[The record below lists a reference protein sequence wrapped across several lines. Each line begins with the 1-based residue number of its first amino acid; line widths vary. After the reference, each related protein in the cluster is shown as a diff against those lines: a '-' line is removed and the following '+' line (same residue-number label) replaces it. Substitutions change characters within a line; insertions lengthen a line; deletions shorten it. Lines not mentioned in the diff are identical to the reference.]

1 MNDLARSLATAV
13 LLLIGL
19 AAHADLAGSW
29 ALTSRGER
37 NTIHSVLTVEQTE
50 EGYRGSI
57 AGPQGVRKLE
67 AIAVDGDRFVFEFRR
82 RIGRRLV
89 DMRYVGELSGNTMSG
104 VVRTRWGWWPF
115 AGERKE

>member
-67 AIAVDGDRFVFEFRR
+67 AIAVDGDRFVFEFKR

-89 DMRYVGELSGNTMSG
+89 DMRYVGKLSGNTMSG